1 MLALVGR
8 PSLRSYDACTVYQV
22 KGASR
27 RNCRQINGKTSF
39 SPRNVFLFSRNPL
52 KRFWGLVFWYLWIG
66 RAKNPG
72 PDSSHHLSLE
82 VFNVGGWLTNSDLAL
97 GAEVDF
103 LAVTEHRLIPARVR
117 SEWAR
122 LRAKGVASVWA
133 PASQDASHVGNAGVG
148 VVSLRGAPL
157 ALPACATAQFRTF
170 FDRGRVVRCTL
181 PLGAGRFM
189 HLVVLYGYQGAA
201 TDSEQLALTDQLF
214 DAALAELSV
223 VARGQPCLMVGD
235 FNVEPTKIPCLA
247 KGISAGLWVDLEG
260 SWALATGKQ
269 PSSTCR
275 REWAS
280 DGGTRRDFMV
290 GCPLVAAAVLNCAVQ
305 LDRWIAPH
313 LAVRA
318 FFDYSRWSCLVT
330 QPIRFSPLW
339 PAFWLPAI
347 DKSRGSKS
355 VEVRRVWELYDDRL
369 QYMSQRDAFLLN
381 ESLDVGDVSQAWL
394 VWSHAAESALV
405 DAYSFSGGPRPCHG
419 FVLGRGAARF
429 RRVRLGGC
437 RVRKVRRNAVDVHD
451 AADVFLYR
459 DASIAPLLD
468 MRRRI
473 RAVLDVLGAM
483 IRDGVSLARSVELT
497 CQWGRILAIGPLHP
511 VTFGDFELVCWD
523 W

>member
-1 MLALVGR
+1 M
-8 PSLRSYDACTVYQV
+8 
-22 KGASR
+22 
-27 RNCRQINGKTSF
+27 
-39 SPRNVFLFSRNPL
+39 
-52 KRFWGLVFWYLWIG
+52 
-66 RAKNPG
+66 
-72 PDSSHHLSLE
+72 
-82 VFNVGGWLTNSDLAL
+82 
-97 GAEVDF
+97 
-103 LAVTEHRLIPARVR
+103 IPARVR

-133 PASQDASHVGNAGVG
+133 PASQDASHVGSAGVG
-148 VVSLRGAPL
+148 IVSLKGAPL
-157 ALPACATAQFRTF
+157 ALPACATAQFKAF

-181 PLGAGRFM
+181 PLGFGRFM
-189 HLVVLYGYQGAA
+189 HLVVLYGYQGAV
-201 TDSEQLALTDQLF
+201 TDPEQLALTDQLF

-223 VARGQPCLMVGD
+223 VARGQPCLMVCD

-305 LDRWIAPH
+305 LDRWTAPH

-381 ESLDVGDVSQAWL
+381 ESLDVGDGFLRLGL
-394 VWSHAAESALV
+394 VWSRAAESAHV
-405 DAYSFSGGPRPCHG
+405 DAYSFFWWST
-419 FVLGRGAARF
+419 
-429 RRVRLGGC
+429 
-437 RVRKVRRNAVDVHD
+437 
-451 AADVFLYR
+451 
-459 DASIAPLLD
+459 
-468 MRRRI
+468 
-473 RAVLDVLGAM
+473 
-483 IRDGVSLARSVELT
+483 SLSWFCSWPWCCSFSAGSPWWL
-497 CQWGRILAIGPLHP
+497 
-511 VTFGDFELVCWD
+511 
-523 W
+523 

>member
-1 MLALVGR
+1 MVR
-8 PSLRSYDACTVYQV
+8 PLFLQEM
-22 KGASR
+22 
-27 RNCRQINGKTSF
+27 F
-39 SPRNVFLFSRNPL
+39 FLFSRNPL
-52 KRFWGLVFWYLWIG
+52 KRFWGLVSWYLWIG

-72 PDSSHHLSLE
+72 PDSSQHLSVE
-82 VFNVGGWLTNSDLAL
+82 VLNVGGWLTHSDLAL

-157 ALPACATAQFRTF
+157 ALPACATAQFRAF
-170 FDRGRVVRCTL
+170 FDRGRIVRCTL

-201 TDSEQLALTDQLF
+201 TDPEQLALTDQLF

-260 SWALATGKQ
+260 SWALATGRQ

-275 REWAS
+275 REWGS
-280 DGGTRRDFMV
+280 VGGTRRDFMV

-318 FFDYSRWSCLVT
+318 FFDYGRWSCLVT
-330 QPIRFSPLW
+330 QPVRFSPLW

-347 DKSRGSKS
+347 DKSRGS
-355 VEVRRVWELYDDRL
+355 
-369 QYMSQRDAFLLN
+369 
-381 ESLDVGDVSQAWL
+381 VS
-394 VWSHAAESALV
+394 S
-405 DAYSFSGGPRPCHG
+405 
-419 FVLGRGAARF
+419 
-429 RRVRLGGC
+429 
-437 RVRKVRRNAVDVHD
+437 
-451 AADVFLYR
+451 
-459 DASIAPLLD
+459 
-468 MRRRI
+468 
-473 RAVLDVLGAM
+473 
-483 IRDGVSLARSVELT
+483 
-497 CQWGRILAIGPLHP
+497 
-511 VTFGDFELVCWD
+511 
-523 W
+523 

>member
-1 MLALVGR
+1 MAMTHVRFIGLRGHPGEIAGKQMVRPLFLQELFFCLVEI
-8 PSLRSYDACTVYQV
+8 L
-22 KGASR
+22 K
-27 RNCRQINGKTSF
+27 
-39 SPRNVFLFSRNPL
+39 
-52 KRFWGLVFWYLWIG
+52 KRFWGLVSWYLWIG

-72 PDSSHHLSLE
+72 PDYSQHLSVE
-82 VFNVGGWLTNSDLAL
+82 VFNVGGWLTHGDLAL
-97 GAEVDF
+97 DTEVDF

-122 LRAKGVASVWA
+122 LKAKGVASVWA

-148 VVSLRGAPL
+148 IVSLKGAPL
-157 ALPACATAQFRTF
+157 ALPACATAQFKAF

-189 HLVVLYGYQGAA
+189 HLVVLYGYQGAV
-201 TDSEQLALTDQLF
+201 TDPEQLALTDQLF

-260 SWALATGKQ
+260 SWALATGRQ
-269 PSSTCR
+269 PSSTCM
-275 REWAS
+275 REWGS
-280 DGGTRRDFMV
+280 VGGTRRDFMV
-290 GCPLVAAAVLNCAVQ
+290 GCPLLAAAVLTCTVQ
-305 LDRWIAPH
+305 SHRWIAPH

-318 FFDYSRWSCLVT
+318 FFDYSRWSCSVT
-330 QPIRFSPLW
+330 QPVRFSPLW
-339 PAFWLPAI
+339 PAFWLPAV

-355 VEVRRVWELYDDRL
+355 VEVRRVWEVYDDRL
-369 QYMSQRDAFLLN
+369 QFMSRRDAFLLN
-381 ESLDVGDVSQAWL
+381 ESLDAGDVSQAWL
-394 VWSHAAESALV
+394 VWSRAAESALV

-419 FVLGRGAARF
+419 LVLGRGVARF

-459 DASIAPLLD
+459 DASIAPVLD

-473 RAVLDVLGAM
+473 KAVMDVWVL
-483 IRDGVSLARSVELT
+483 
-497 CQWGRILAIGPLHP
+497 
-511 VTFGDFELVCWD
+511 
-523 W
+523 